1 MANNEVDKD
10 NYDNMPLMDS
20 FLKETA
26 RVYPT
31 VILTMPRKVL
41 WPFKFADGTMVP
53 KDNWIVVP
61 SQALMQDEQFY
72 SEADK
77 FNGFRFASADGKT
90 ASSSSQFSTP
100 SFEFPFWGG
109 TKRPCPGRFYVA
121 VAAKMILSRF
131 IAEYDVRL
139 ENPKA
144 AASLAWSYALAPH
157 PRTKMLLRKRSD
169 RLSGL

>member
-1 MANNEVDKD
+1 
-10 NYDNMPLMDS
+10 
-20 FLKETA
+20 
-26 RVYPT
+26 
-31 VILTMPRKVL
+31 MPRKVL

-90 ASSSSQFSTP
+90 ASPSSQFSTP

-109 TKRPCPGRFYVA
+109 TKRP
-121 VAAKMILSRF
+121 
-131 IAEYDVRL
+131 
-139 ENPKA
+139 
-144 AASLAWSYALAPH
+144 W
-157 PRTKMLLRKRSD
+157 
-169 RLSGL
+169 